1 MYYYLTTAFSGK
13 RIILSLW
20 LLRHDTFYVAR
31 IGSKYF
37 NFMGDVFGKVSAIS
51 YYIIIEKQTDT
62 SILLAAIFLIRELKI
77 YIIVK
82 PEQKF

>member
-1 MYYYLTTAFSGK
+1 
-13 RIILSLW
+13 
-20 LLRHDTFYVAR
+20 
-31 IGSKYF
+31 
-37 NFMGDVFGKVSAIS
+37 MGDVFGKVSAIS

-82 PEQKF
+82 TRTKVLVTPLNCCILMIVICL